1 MTANVL
7 QPYFS
12 AGGNSTEQLLHD
24 KIMNEETK
32 VNEAQQPALN
42 KGAVSSRFLFTP
54 ANLIENLDKIGPWSA
69 YGLAT
74 TALQHYFP
82 ESYDEEGNCP
92 IIEEVK
98 LMNKLGCEYWHDAII
113 KYHKEVGYIAP
124 NGFDRDVVNEA

>member
-1 MTANVL
+1 
-7 QPYFS
+7 
-12 AGGNSTEQLLHD
+12 
-24 KIMNEETK
+24 MNEETK
-32 VNEAQQPALN
+32 VHEAQEPALN

-98 LMNKLGCEYWHDAII
+98 LLNKLGCEDWHDAII

-124 NGFDRDVVNEA
+124 NGFDRHLVNES